1 MVEKLSVEA
10 TNPPLRKDQHPGLAS
25 TVPTHNSS
33 ESLSP
38 TLAVMTAESA
48 FFILTQAVKT
58 KIYWILLIYCPD
70 KHLLRQPFSHIW
82 NKLEKKHLIN
92 M

>member
-1 MVEKLSVEA
+1 MEDILSDEA

-33 ESLSP
+33 ESWSP

-48 FFILTQAVKT
+48 FFILIQAVKRI
-58 KIYWILLIYCPD
+58 KKKLAFLSD
-70 KHLLRQPFSHIW
+70 KPFYHIW
-82 NKLEKKHLIN
+82 D
-92 M
+92 

>member
-1 MVEKLSVEA
+1 MDDILSEDA
-10 TNPPLRKDQHPGLAS
+10 TNPPLRKDQHPALAS

-48 FFILTQAVKT
+48 FFILIQAVK
-58 KIYWILLIYCPD
+58 KIKILTFFPD
-70 KHLLRQPFSHIW
+70 KSFYHIW
-82 NKLEKKHLIN
+82 DKTGEKTCTQLEKE
-92 M
+92 